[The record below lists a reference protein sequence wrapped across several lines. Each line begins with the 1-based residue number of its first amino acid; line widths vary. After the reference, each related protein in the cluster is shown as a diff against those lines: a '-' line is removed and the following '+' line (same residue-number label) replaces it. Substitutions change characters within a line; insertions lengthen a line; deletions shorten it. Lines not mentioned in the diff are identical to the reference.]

1 MPEESSDLDAAL
13 HFVIARIEKEAER
26 SGAPLD
32 EDEKDFLRHLPTKP
46 TNPTV
51 HAGGEPDW
59 PVLRDFNYERLCTLA
74 KNAHAYDV
82 RFRPE
87 ALRQWDFACA
97 VLQFHHHPMSWL
109 LDWASIRVKKARGL
123 SDGCLLLSTALL
135 VITLSAIAV
144 CLLWNFSDRHGE
156 IGKRAIWAA
165 AFCLCGGIAASLYV
179 VARRLER
186 WQGMQT
192 VERYRCD
199 WSD

>member
-1 MPEESSDLDAAL
+1 MDAAL

-32 EDEKDFLRHLPTKP
+32 EDEKEFLRHLPTKP
-46 TNPTV
+46 TNPTL
-51 HAGGEPDW
+51 HTGRHFDADW
-59 PVLRDFNYERLCTLA
+59 PVLRDFSYERLCTLA
-74 KNAHAYDV
+74 KSAHAYDV
-82 RFRPE
+82 RLRPE

-97 VLQFHHHPMSWL
+97 VLQLHHHPMSWL

-123 SDGCLLLSTALL
+123 SDGCLLLITALL

-144 CLLWNFSDRHGE
+144 YLLWNLADRPGE
-156 IGKRAIWAA
+156 IRRRAIWAA
-165 AFCLCGGIAASLYV
+165 AFCLCGGILSSLYF

-199 WSD
+199 WSERSNRP